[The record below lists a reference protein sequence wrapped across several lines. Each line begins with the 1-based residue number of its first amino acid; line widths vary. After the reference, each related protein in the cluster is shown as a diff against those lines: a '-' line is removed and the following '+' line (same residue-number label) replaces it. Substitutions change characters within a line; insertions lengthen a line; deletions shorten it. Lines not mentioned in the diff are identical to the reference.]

1 MEGETWEK
9 VTLKGC
15 LMKNIGRSRS
25 LSSSQKIL
33 LPRKEAIITR
43 CPSHFV
49 EKLRPYQSLIC
60 LVPCGNSDGRYHDPT
75 RIFSS
80 KENVDKSHKWDY
92 DKDMQ
97 VSVAITDIYLSE
109 SLPLDSIVVVGSTR
123 SSGVIHGMMYGRL
136 LLRMMLRESW
146 LASPF
151 GEEFRNATKQLWRW
165 MKRKIMKSCCSS
177 VLPSN
182 HGVSKCF
189 CSSNLYHHHLL
200 HCHQLQWREK
210 TAVVFPYA
218 FGMTAGISIWTL
230 YKIALQNCTVGSIF
244 QR

>member
-1 MEGETWEK
+1 
-9 VTLKGC
+9 
-15 LMKNIGRSRS
+15 
-25 LSSSQKIL
+25 
-33 LPRKEAIITR
+33 
-43 CPSHFV
+43 
-49 EKLRPYQSLIC
+49 
-60 LVPCGNSDGRYHDPT
+60 
-75 RIFSS
+75 
-80 KENVDKSHKWDY
+80 
-92 DKDMQ
+92 
-97 VSVAITDIYLSE
+97 
-109 SLPLDSIVVVGSTR
+109 
-123 SSGVIHGMMYGRL
+123 
-136 LLRMMLRESW
+136 MLRESW

-230 YKIALQNCTVGSIF
+230 YKIALQNCTGQQYYHIKCNWPNLSFALLILMQDYYHDYHYHHHHHRFNCSWEHLSEIELNLPDSRSCITDWDQF
-244 QR
+244 QAALILQAFIDKELGGWANTFG